1 MAIKQRLFRL
11 VGRFMGD
18 LGDLSEGDQK
28 AVRGWCVYDWA
39 NSAFS
44 TSITVAI
51 LPIYFAAI
59 FTSEFHTGGPDFLGS
74 TLGAETLWAWTIGLS
89 ALLVAVSAGAVF
101 FAIPTRFFLSS
112 RVSSDVG
119 R

>member
-1 MAIKQRLFRL
+1 MSIKQRLFRS

-18 LGDLSEGDQK
+18 LGDLSEDDQR

-59 FTSEFHTGGPDFLGS
+59 FTSEYHTGGPGFLGCIQLCELFAGLTHAV
-74 TLGAETLWAWTIGLS
+74 TLAIVIT
-89 ALLVAVSAGAVF
+89 VAMD
-101 FAIPTRFFLSS
+101 IQLQEIR
-112 RVSSDVG
+112 
-119 R
+119 